1 MGKFVYDVAL
11 KGKNKYTFYFKN
23 LNFNFSLS
31 SKIRFIKK
39 IHVLQNLFLF
49 KDILVENLYNNIFP
63 ILAIYTN
70 LTISSSWYY
79 FLKIY
84 LKGNFF
90 KLYTKVTLGAKF
102 NFFF

>member
-90 KLYTKVTLGAKF
+90 KLYTKGTLGAKF